1 MLLNRLEL
9 LLGYLGGV
17 CELVVPLSRVDVH
30 RHFVVAPTHVLQ
42 ANQVLALILNVK
54 SSLHFL
60 RAHLVCKLSTSWV
73 VN

>member
-17 CELVVPLSRVDVH
+17 CELIVPFSRVDVY
-30 RHFVVAPTHVLQ
+30 RDFVVAPAHVLQ
-42 ANQVLALILNVK
+42 ANQVLALILDVK
-54 SSLHFL
+54 SSLHLF